1 MQIRNL
7 KNSLIVG
14 LFWLFPVISLAAGLG
29 LDAAKDVGGLKG
41 DLVGMIANVI
51 EYALGLVGV
60 LALAMIVYGGF
71 LYVTAA
77 GDEKQI
83 TKGKTV
89 LIYSIIG
96 IIVIGVAYSLV
107 SFILGAFIGVNSGDG
122 GNSMPPGGGGL

>member
-1 MQIRNL
+1 MKIDTKKKYL
-7 KNSLIVG
+7 ATLLWLTP
-14 LFWLFPVISLAAGLG
+14 LFVLADGLG
-29 LDAAKDVGGLKG
+29 LDAAKNVGGLKG
-41 DLVGMIANVI
+41 GLVEMITNLI
-51 EYALGLVGV
+51 KSALGLVGV

-89 LIYSIIG
+89 LIYAIIG

-107 SFILGAFIGVNSGDG
+107 SFVIGAFISGGSG
-122 GNSMPPGGGGL
+122 GGSGMPPGGGGL